1 MIRGI
6 GTDIVEI
13 ARIAK
18 LMDNRHF
25 IERILTVEEQAILDS
40 RPIPEQWL
48 AGRFAAKEA
57 VAKALGVGLHR
68 CPPNYVQVLYDD
80 NGAPTVEL
88 FGTAYQSMHD
98 LGIKRVHLSISHE
111 ANYAVAMAVAEDI

>member
-13 ARIAK
+13 DRIAR
-18 LMDNRHF
+18 LMDNQHF
-25 IERILTVEEQAILDS
+25 IERILTAEENELLTKQ
-40 RPIPEQWL
+40 PIPAQWV

-57 VAKALGVGLHR
+57 IAKALGVGLHR
-68 CPPNYVQVLYDD
+68 CPPNYVQVLYDE

-88 FGTAYQSMHD
+88 FGTAYRSMYD
-98 LGIKRVHLSISHE
+98 LGIKRIFLSISHE
-111 ANYAVAMAVAEDI
+111 AHYAVAMAVAEDI